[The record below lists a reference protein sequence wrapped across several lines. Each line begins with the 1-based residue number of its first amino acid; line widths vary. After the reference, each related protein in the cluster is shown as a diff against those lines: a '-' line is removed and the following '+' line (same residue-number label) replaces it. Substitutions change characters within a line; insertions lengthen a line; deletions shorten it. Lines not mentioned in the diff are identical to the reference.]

1 MSEILSLTMSPR
13 SARLPAR
20 LIAQAQS
27 LRFSKQTT
35 EPGREQVP
43 PTDPQ
48 AAGQRSHHQRSKS
61 SASLPASRST
71 TDELDELTDAFL
83 TSARALVALAVRSIN
98 AAPVEVTLMQHRVLV
113 LLASQSE
120 QSVSALAEQLGVNAS
135 NASRVCDRL
144 ERLGLVSRRR
154 STTDARSVR
163 VALTAEGMDVLQAV
177 NHYRRNEIRHVLSS
191 LSTEVGRDV
200 VEALRSFNEA
210 ADERTDT
217 DWVVPSAT

>member
-1 MSEILSLTMSPR
+1 
-13 SARLPAR
+13 
-20 LIAQAQS
+20 
-27 LRFSKQTT
+27 
-35 EPGREQVP
+35 
-43 PTDPQ
+43 
-48 AAGQRSHHQRSKS
+48 
-61 SASLPASRST
+61 
-71 TDELDELTDAFL
+71 
-83 TSARALVALAVRSIN
+83 LAVRSIN